1 MSIKFVEQ
9 CHHVFGDRVPRWRIG
24 GAQRLADAFI
34 GRRQADGD
42 DAAEFAFPSLCRS
55 ADQFALHFHVLKT
68 AMFRKSFWPS
78 SPLRAIAAPDEEK
91 MVSNWSQTQARIRAH
106 SPFLARAL
114 DRYPTVAAQLEQGDM
129 DAALAAAQAVADPQD
144 GIARSL
150 RRRRGAIALA
160 AAAADLSGA
169 WDLDRVTRTLSDF
182 ADQALE
188 EALAAVMQDR
198 YPDAEHKGFVV
209 LALGKHGSRELN
221 YSSDIDPILLYDPAT
236 LPHGAREDVADAA
249 VRIGRRVSELL
260 SARDG
265 DGYVFRVDLRL
276 RPSPEAAPI
285 ALPVDAAIGYYES
298 TALGWEQ
305 AAFIRA
311 RAAAGDKGVGEEFL
325 RQIRPFVWRR
335 SLDFGAIDAIVDISR
350 RIRDHYAQGQAF
362 GPGYDLKRG
371 RGGIREV
378 EFFAQVHQLIHGGRD
393 PSLRSGNT
401 REALRALAAAGVIE
415 DEVATRLDAAYRLLR
430 TIEHRLQM
438 VEDRQTHEL
447 PPTMAGIDNV
457 ARLHGLDDG
466 AALLDLLRPQVEWV
480 GRNYDRL
487 SPAQED
493 ASLSHDAE
501 KLTAQLVEMGF
512 ADPDTPLARIG
523 RWRGGTVRALRSAA
537 SREALEQLLPGLMRT
552 LAQAPDP
559 ARALNRLD
567 DMIGRL
573 PSAINFFKL
582 LAARP
587 ALVELLAEVLSH
599 APTLA
604 DALGRRAELL
614 DGLIDASAFDPPPA
628 VPQLAAQFSALEP
641 GEDYQ
646 TLLDR
651 VRQRVGDRRFALGV
665 QIIRGGDPIEA
676 GRGYGRVALAAI
688 EALASATIAQFEA
701 AHGKVPGGEMLI
713 LALGRLGG
721 GVLTHAS
728 DLDLVYLFTGDFL
741 AESDGAKPLGATQ
754 YFNRLGQRITNALSV
769 HTASGPLYEV
779 DTRLRPSGAQGLLA
793 VSIDSFARYQREEAW
808 TWEHLA
814 LTRARPVFGSAQA
827 RAALD
832 GVLKA
837 TLERP
842 RDVEDLARQA
852 VKMRGEIARHK
863 PPASDLDVKLVPGGL
878 VDLEFLIHVTQF
890 RHGMAFHPDL
900 SVALTELVEAGH
912 LPAALIAAHDL
923 ITRYLVV
930 SRLVSPGS
938 TEPPEATRSL
948 VARACGQADWDA
960 LLASYAQARQCVR
973 DTWAAIA
980 APYQEDA

>member
-1 MSIKFVEQ
+1 MTQWAQVE
-9 CHHVFGDRVPRWRIG
+9 
-24 GAQRLADAFI
+24 
-34 GRRQADGD
+34 
-42 DAAEFAFPSLCRS
+42 ES
-55 ADQFALHFHVLKT
+55 
-68 AMFRKSFWPS
+68 
-78 SPLRAIAAPDEEK
+78 
-91 MVSNWSQTQARIRAH
+91 IRAH

-114 DRYPTVAAQLEQGDM
+114 DRFPSVTQALRAGDFEGSLAQAH
-129 DAALAAAQAVADPQD
+129 DAASPDDPV
-144 GIARSL
+144 ARSL
-150 RRRRGAIALA
+150 RRRRGALALA
-160 AAAADLSGA
+160 VAGADLAGA
-169 WDLDRVTRTLSDF
+169 WDVDRVTRTLSDF

-188 EALAAVMQDR
+188 EALSAAMRER
-198 YPDAEHKGFVV
+198 YPDADHRGFVV

-221 YSSDIDPILLYDPAT
+221 YSSDIDPILLYDPRT
-236 LPHGAREDVADAA
+236 MPHGEREDVADAA
-249 VRIGRRVSELL
+249 VRIGRRMSELL
-260 SARDG
+260 TARDG

-276 RPSPEAAPI
+276 RPSPEATPI

-311 RAAAGDKGVGEEFL
+311 RPAAGDKGLGEDFL

-415 DEVATRLDAAYRLLR
+415 RDVADRLDAAYVLFR

-447 PPTMAGIDNV
+447 PKSPDALDNV
-457 ARLHGLDDG
+457 ARLHGCADG
-466 AALLDLLRPQVEWV
+466 AALIDTLRPHVEWV

-487 SPAQED
+487 TPDRED
-493 ASLSHDAE
+493 ASLSRDE
-501 KLTAQLVEMGF
+501 ERLKAQLADMGF
-512 ADPDTPLARIG
+512 IDADTPLARIA
-523 RWRGGTVRALRSAA
+523 RWRGGTVRALRSAP
-537 SREALEQLLPGLMRT
+537 SREALEALLPGLMRA
-552 LAQAPDP
+552 LATAPDP
-559 ARALNRLD
+559 SRALNRLD

-587 ALVELLAEVLSH
+587 ALVALLAEILSH

-614 DGLIDASAFDPPPA
+614 DGLIDASAFDPAPA
-628 VPQLAAQFSALEP
+628 VEPLTAHFAALEP

-646 TLLDR
+646 ALLDR
-651 VRQRVGDRRFALGV
+651 VRQRVNDRRFAIGA
-665 QIIRGGDPIEA
+665 QIIRGGDPLEA
-676 GRGYGRVALAAI
+676 GRGYGRVAEAAI
-688 EALASATIAQFEA
+688 RALANATVAEFESV
-701 AHGKVPGGEMLI
+701 HGKVPDGELLI
-713 LALGRLGG
+713 LALGRMGG

-728 DLDLVYLFTGDFL
+728 DLDLVYLFTGDF
-741 AESDGAKPLGATQ
+741 ATESDGEKPLGATQ
-754 YFNRLGQRITNALSV
+754 YFNRLAQRVTNALSV
-769 HTASGPLYEV
+769 QTASGRLYEV

-793 VSIDSFARYQREEAW
+793 VSLDSFARYQREEAW

-832 GVLKA
+832 AVLA
-837 TLERP
+837 ETLRRP
-842 RDVEDLARQA
+842 RDLDSLAREA
-852 VKMRGEIARHK
+852 VKMRGDIARHK
-863 PPASDLDVKLVPGGL
+863 PPAGDLDVKLVPGGL
-878 VDLEFLIHVTQF
+878 VDLEFLIHVSQF
-890 RHGMAFHPDL
+890 RHRMAFDPDL
-900 SVALTELVEAGH
+900 SVALADLVAAGH
-912 LPAALIAAHDL
+912 LPSGLVAAHDL
-923 ITRYLVV
+923 ITRFLIV
-930 SRLVSPGS
+930 SRLVSPAS
-938 TEPPEATRSL
+938 TEPPEATRPL
-948 VARACGQADWDA
+948 VARACGADSWDS
-960 LLASYAQARQCVR
+960 LLESYAKARQCVSAS
-973 DTWAAIA
+973 WGALA
-980 APYQEDA
+980 APYQEVPDAGQG

>member
-1 MSIKFVEQ
+1 MTDWS
-9 CHHVFGDRVPRWRIG
+9 
-24 GAQRLADAFI
+24 
-34 GRRQADGD
+34 
-42 DAAEFAFPSLCRS
+42 
-55 ADQFALHFHVLKT
+55 KT
-68 AMFRKSFWPS
+68 
-78 SPLRAIAAPDEEK
+78 E
-91 MVSNWSQTQARIRAH
+91 ARIRAH

-114 DRYPTVAAQLEQGDM
+114 DRFPAVTERLAHADYDG
-129 DAALAAAQAVADPQD
+129 ALAAAQAAGTPED
-144 GIARSL
+144 GVARSL

-160 AAAADLSGA
+160 VAAADLAGA
-169 WDLDRVTRTLSDF
+169 WDMDRVTRTLSDF
-182 ADQALE
+182 ADQAVE
-188 EALAAVMQDR
+188 EALAAAMRER
-198 YPDAEHKGFVV
+198 YPDAEHRGFVV

-236 LPHGAREDVADAA
+236 LPHGEREDVADAA
-249 VRIGRRVSELL
+249 VRVGRRISEILT
-260 SARDG
+260 ARDG

-276 RPSPEAAPI
+276 RPSPEATPI
-285 ALPVDAAIGYYES
+285 ALPVEAAIGYYES

-311 RAAAGDKGVGEEFL
+311 RPAAGDKALGEYFL

-401 REALRALAAAGVIE
+401 REALRALAAANVI
-415 DEVATRLDAAYRLLR
+415 DADVAARLDTAYILFR

-447 PPTMAGIDNV
+447 PKSQGSLDNV
-457 ARLHGLDDG
+457 ARLHGLPDG
-466 AALLDLLRPQVEWV
+466 AALIDLLRPHVEWV

-487 SPAQED
+487 SPDKED
-493 ASLSHDAE
+493 ASLSHDE
-501 KLTAQLVEMGF
+501 DRLKEQLIEIGF
-512 ADPDTPLARIG
+512 TDPATPLARIAH
-523 RWRGGTVRALRSAA
+523 WRGGTIRALRSAP
-537 SREALEQLLPGLMRT
+537 SREALEALLPGLMRT
-552 LAQAPDP
+552 LAKAPDP

-587 ALVELLAEVLSH
+587 ALVELLAELLSH

-604 DALGRRAELL
+604 DALSRRAELL
-614 DGLIDASAFDPPPA
+614 DGLIDATAFDPPPSVEA
-628 VPQLAAQFSALEP
+628 LARQFGALEP

-651 VRQRVGDRRFALGV
+651 VRQSVGDRRFARGA
-665 QIIRGGDPIEA
+665 QIIRGGDPLEA
-676 GRGYGRVALAAI
+676 GRGYGRVAQAAI
-688 EALASATIAQFEA
+688 GALASGTVAEFET
-701 AHGKVPGGEMLI
+701 AHGKVPGGELVI
-713 LALGRLGG
+713 LALGRMGG

-728 DLDLVYLFTGDFL
+728 DLDLVYLFTGDFST
-741 AESDGAKPLGATQ
+741 ESDGAKPLGATQ
-754 YFNRLGQRITNALSV
+754 YFNRLAQRVTNALSV

-793 VSIDSFARYQREEAW
+793 VSLDSFARYQREEAW

-814 LTRARPVFGSAQA
+814 LTRARPVFGSPSACVA
-827 RAALD
+827 VDA
-832 GVLKA
+832 VLSE
-837 TLERP
+837 TLQRP
-842 RDVEDLARQA
+842 RDFDQLAAQA
-852 VKMRGEIARHK
+852 VKMRRDIAKHK
-863 PPASDLDVKLVPGGL
+863 PPVSDLDVKLVPGGL
-878 VDLEFLIHVTQF
+878 VDLEFLIHINQF
-890 RHGMAFHPDL
+890 HYRMAFDPDL
-900 SVALTELVEAGH
+900 GQALAQLVAAGH
-912 LPAALIAAHDL
+912 LPDGLIAAHDL

-930 SRLVSPGS
+930 SRLVSPKS
-938 TEPPEATRSL
+938 TEPPQATRPL
-948 VARACGQADWDA
+948 VARACGADDWDG
-960 LLASYAQARQCVR
+960 LLASYAKARQCVHEA
-973 DTWAAIA
+973 WAALA
-980 APYQEDA
+980 APYQEE

>member
-1 MSIKFVEQ
+1 MT
-9 CHHVFGDRVPRWRIG
+9 DW
-24 GAQRLADAFI
+24 LD
-34 GRRQADGD
+34 
-42 DAAEFAFPSLCRS
+42 
-55 ADQFALHFHVLKT
+55 T
-68 AMFRKSFWPS
+68 
-78 SPLRAIAAPDEEK
+78 EK
-91 MVSNWSQTQARIRAH
+91 RIRGH

-114 DRYPTVAAQLEQGDM
+114 DRYPAVTDRLAAGDFDGAFVAAQ
-129 DAALAAAQAVADPQD
+129 AAGRPED
-144 GIARSL
+144 GIAKSL

-160 AAAADLSGA
+160 VAAADLAGA
-169 WDLDRVTRTLSDF
+169 WDMDRVTRTLSDF

-188 EALAAVMQDR
+188 EALAAAMQER
-198 YPDAEHKGFVV
+198 YPDAEHRGFVV

-236 LPHGAREDVADAA
+236 LPHGEREDVADAA

-260 SARDG
+260 NARDG

-276 RPSPEAAPI
+276 RPSPEATPI
-285 ALPVDAAIGYYES
+285 ALPVEAAIGYYES

-311 RAAAGDKGVGEEFL
+311 RPAAGDKALGDYFL

-401 REALRALAAAGVIE
+401 REALRALAAANVIE
-415 DEVATRLDAAYRLLR
+415 PDVATQLDEAYILFR

-447 PPTMAGIDNV
+447 PVSATSLDNV
-457 ARLHGLDDG
+457 AHLHGLPDS
-466 AALLDLLRPQVEWV
+466 AALLDLLRPHVEWV

-487 SPAQED
+487 SPEQAD
-493 ASLSHDAE
+493 ASLSHDE
-501 KLTAQLVEMGF
+501 DRLKEQLTELGF
-512 ADPDTPLARIG
+512 ADPDTPIARIA
-523 RWRGGTVRALRSAA
+523 RWRGGTIRALRSAP
-537 SREALEQLLPGLMRT
+537 SREALEALLPGLMRT
-552 LAQAPDP
+552 LAKAPDP
-559 ARALNRLD
+559 SRALNRLD

-587 ALVELLAEVLSH
+587 ALVELLAEILSH

-604 DALGRRAELL
+604 DALSRRAELI
-614 DGLIDASAFDPPPA
+614 DGLIDASAFDPAPSVA
-628 VPQLAAQFSALEP
+628 SLAQQFGRLEP

-651 VRQRVGDRRFALGV
+651 VRQRVGDRRFALGA
-665 QIIRGGDPIEA
+665 QIIRGGDPLEA
-676 GRGYGRVALAAI
+676 GRGYGRVAEAAI
-688 EALASATIAQFEA
+688 EALAAGTVAEFES
-701 AHGKVPGGEMLI
+701 AHGKVAGGELLI
-713 LALGRLGG
+713 LALGRMGG

-728 DLDLVYLFTGDFL
+728 DLDLVYLFTGDFST
-741 AESDGAKPLGATQ
+741 ESDGAKPLGATQ
-754 YFNRLGQRITNALSV
+754 YFNRLAQRITNALSV

-793 VSIDSFARYQREEAW
+793 VSLDSFARYQREEAW

-814 LTRARPVFGSAQA
+814 LTRARPVFGSPDA

-832 GVLKA
+832 AILTE
-837 TLERP
+837 TLRRP
-842 RDVEDLARQA
+842 RDFDELARQA
-852 VKMRGEIARHK
+852 VKMRGDIAKHK
-863 PPASDLDVKLVPGGL
+863 PPVGDLDVKLVPGGL
-878 VDLEFLIHVTQF
+878 VDLEFLIHVNQF
-890 RHGMAFHPDL
+890 HYRIAFDPDL
-900 SVALTELVEAGH
+900 GKALADLVAAGH
-912 LPAALIAAHDL
+912 LPADLIAAHDL

-930 SRLVSPGS
+930 SRLVSPKS
-938 TEPPEATRSL
+938 TEPAEATRPL
-948 VARACGQADWDA
+948 VARACGAEDWDG
-960 LLASYAQARQCVR
+960 LLASYAQARICVGEA
-973 DTWAAIA
+973 WAALA
-980 APYQEDA
+980 APYQEE